1 MNTIFPDNKIFRVV
15 RPSKMG
21 SVIPKTMVVTQVSL
35 SCICYLLI
43 ISFLSLFD
51 IQARINMANETTIFY
66 FLFFFTIKNFVSYF
80 LGKSYNS
87 FHRIND

>member
-1 MNTIFPDNKIFRVV
+1 MNTNFLILNFLGLLVKSN
-15 RPSKMG
+15 MG

-51 IQARINMANETTIFY
+51 IQRINIANETTIFY